1 MRSLLVMLAGAVMF
15 GCSKD
20 DGPDDPGQITYTL
33 SSDKTEAQVGDRIT
47 FTVTSSTG
55 EDVTSQWNMCDE
67 TFCFTSNWTVYNEPG
82 THVVS
87 AHMKADPSFEAQ
99 NTLTLTIVGE
109 ESGGNSNLTFN
120 PDADYILYT
129 VPEKETVTTYFEP
142 VKFYVREEVDGKV
155 TKEKML
161 GFRVGLVGSERRS
174 RFATDSD
181 YVCDQTGEM
190 EFDGIYYYVEDG
202 ETREIK
208 TINTITLLSK
218 ERELDHFSDNYFR
231 RSLIFEWTGTWCQN
245 CPAMAGDISDISN
258 KQLYLDRLVTIALH
272 DGNEDLRFSQ
282 NNDACYI
289 GKQAYDIFSYSTM
302 NFGIRGLPSCML
314 DLDMNLKQEGSDAK
328 SLEALCAAALATI
341 DEGKVP
347 GLKISSSLDN
357 RTLSFTVDVD
367 IRESGEYLLGV
378 YLLEDNLMTPQESV
392 LGGTMMEQNHV
403 LHFALSDDSNNEL
416 GLHDMGSIAAGN
428 TRSYSST
435 FEIPVHEKP
444 ADFVMENCQLV
455 YFLVKQDSSK
465 PLGYRCVNAGRPV
478 VLGES
483 SQYDFEP
490 VFI

>member
-1 MRSLLVMLAGAVMF
+1 MKNINVLMRSLLLLLAGAVMF

-33 SSDKTEAQVGDRIT
+33 SSDKTEAEIGDRIT
-47 FTVTSSTG
+47 FTVTASTG

-67 TFCFTSNWTVYNEPG
+67 TFCFTGNWTSYSEPG
-82 THVVS
+82 THVIS

-129 VPEKETVTTYFEP
+129 VPEKETVIKDFES

-155 TKEKML
+155 TKENMM
-161 GFRVGLVGSERRS
+161 GFRIGLVGSDRKS

-181 YVCDQTGEM
+181 YECDQTGEL
-190 EFDGIYYYVEDG
+190 EFDGIYYYVENG
-202 ETREIK
+202 ETHEIK

-218 ERELDHFSDNYFR
+218 EREIDHFSDNYFR
-231 RSLIFEWTGTWCQN
+231 RSLIFEWTATWCPK
-245 CPAMAGDISDISN
+245 CPAMAADISDISN
-258 KQLYLDRLVTIALH
+258 KPLYLDRLVTIALH
-272 DGNEDLRFSQ
+272 DGNEDE
-282 NNDACYI
+282 CHI
-289 GKQAYDIFSYSTM
+289 GRQAYDIFSYSTV
-302 NFGIRGLPSCML
+302 NFGIRGLPSCAL
-314 DLDMNLKQEGSDAK
+314 DLDMNLKQEGGDAK
-328 SLEALCAAALATI
+328 NLEALCAAALATI
-341 DEGKVP
+341 DEDKVP

-378 YLLEDNLMTPQESV
+378 YLLEDNLMTPQETE
-392 LGGTMMEQNHV
+392 LGRTMMEQKHV

-416 GLHDMGSIAAGN
+416 GLHDMGNIAAGN

-455 YFLVKQDSSK
+455 YFLCKKDISVS

-478 VLGES
+478 ALGES
-483 SQYDFEP
+483 SQYEFEP